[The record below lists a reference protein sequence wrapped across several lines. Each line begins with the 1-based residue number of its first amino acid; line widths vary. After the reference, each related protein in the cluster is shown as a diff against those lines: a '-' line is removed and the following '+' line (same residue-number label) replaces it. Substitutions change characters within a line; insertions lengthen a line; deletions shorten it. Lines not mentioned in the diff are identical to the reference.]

1 MRLKQVRV
9 EHGYSQEQ
17 IADVLGVARN
27 SYTMMESGSRGI
39 SADKLVKLANF
50 YRCST
55 DELLGSQ
62 YFYEVIS
69 LGGQDEHPEA
79 QNR

>member
-1 MRLKQVRV
+1 MAMRLRECRLAHNK
-9 EHGYSQEQ
+9 SQAEV
-17 IADVLGVARN
+17 AEVLGVSRTA
-27 SYTMMESGSRGI
+27 YTAIETGQNGI

-55 DELLGSQ
+55 DELLGSR

-69 LGGQDEHPEA
+69 LGGSDEHPEA
-79 QNR
+79 

>member
-9 EHGYSQEQ
+9 EHKKTQQEV
-17 IADVLGVARN
+17 ADVLGVGRTA
-27 SYTMMESGSRGI
+27 YTAMETGQNGI

-55 DELLGSQ
+55 DELLGSR

-69 LGGQDEHPEA
+69 LGGQDEHSEA
-79 QNR
+79 QDL